1 MNFERSGQP
10 FQTSVRHICCGVT
23 GCFWGYGW
31 QTSDSA
37 GCGSRAG
44 CMVAICASSCVAF
57 PLYQNKEI
65 QLSDAKRLARAVA
78 GLLYQRCNFF
88 HPNGIKNRAN
98 CKCIWC
104 LFVAPVVSYGI
115 SYLFMREAV
124 SRSKTFL
131 LFVGF
136 SAVFMVVQPG
146 IEMSHGI
153 LLALLAG
160 CCYGSYLATTRLVAR
175 GISGTASAYVTTDY
189 RVYYTCSCWNE

>member
-65 QLSDAKRLARAVA
+65 QLSDATRLARAVA

-104 LFVAPVVSYGI
+104 LF
-115 SYLFMREAV
+115 
-124 SRSKTFL
+124 RSACCL
-131 LFVGF
+131 VWDLIFV
-136 SAVFMVVQPG
+136 
-146 IEMSHGI
+146 
-153 LLALLAG
+153 
-160 CCYGSYLATTRLVAR
+160 YAR
-175 GISGTASAYVTTDY
+175 GSVAIQNISVICWIFRCFYGGSAWYRNVTWYFARAIGWLLLRLLPCDDAIGGKGHF
-189 RVYYTCSCWNE
+189 RHRFCLCHN